1 MTLEEAIKTAIE
13 YESQARDVYK
23 DAVAKTQDPAGKRI
37 FQALADDE
45 QLHVQYLTDRLKEW
59 KETGKITVEELKSVI
74 PPREKIEKEVGKLQE
89 RASVE
94 DRGDEK
100 QMLSKALKMEIDAS
114 GFYKKLVEE
123 MPEEARPMFAGF
135 LEIENRHVAAV
146 QAELDYISGTGY
158 WFDFKEFDME

>member
-13 YESQARDVYK
+13 YESHARDVYRE
-23 DAVAKTQDPAGKRI
+23 AIAQTQDQAGKKI

-45 QLHVQYLTDRLKEW
+45 QHHINYLTEKLKQW
-59 KETGKITVEELKSVI
+59 KETGKITVEKLKSAI
-74 PPREKIEKEVGKLQE
+74 PPREKISKAVGELQN
-89 RASVE
+89 RASLE

-100 QMLSKALKMEIDAS
+100 QMLSKALKLEIDAS
-114 GFYKKLVEE
+114 AFYQKLVDE
-123 MPEEARPMFAGF
+123 MPDEAKPLFAEFLDIEE
-135 LEIENRHVAAV
+135 RHVAAV